1 MKTVYRKIIV
11 DVLKTRMETDI
22 GGVVTIK
29 WTDEIKRI
37 AAAVFNQ

>member
-1 MKTVYRKIIV
+1 MKTVYRKVIV

-29 WTDEIKRI
+29 WKDEIKSI
-37 AAAVFNQ
+37 SAA